1 MQDFSSSSA
10 GRADDFVE
18 NRGGED
24 SAGEAAAE
32 TGRRLWY
39 QLIALAVIGTFSF
52 SVLISQLVSIQNE
65 ARAVQ
70 AERDRAVVELGIA
83 KQQLAATASELAT
96 AKANRA
102 EQIIATDKDGRRI
115 EGEVSAL
122 KNQRATLT
130 AQVDELVRRQQ
141 DAESR
146 LATATQRRSELESQ
160 LTALRGDLATTR
172 IESKRQRHKTPKPP
186 SAPTNTP

>member
-1 MQDFSSSSA
+1 LQDFSSSSA
-10 GRADDFVE
+10 GRTDDFVE

-24 SAGEAAAE
+24 SEGEAAAE

-52 SVLISQLVSIQNE
+52 SVLISQLVSTQTE

-102 EQIIATDKDGRRI
+102 EQIIATDKDVRRI

-122 KNQRATLT
+122 KTQRATLT
-130 AQVDELVRRQQ
+130 AQVDDLVRRQQ
-141 DAESR
+141 DAENR
-146 LATATQRRSELESQ
+146 LATATQRRSEVESQ
-160 LTALRGDLATTR
+160 LTALRSDLATVRT
-172 IESKRQRHKTPKPP
+172 ESKRKRHKTPQPP
-186 SAPTNTP
+186 SDSTNTP